1 MLIFVSETRVLK
13 SKPKAMKK
21 LFFILTVAIALVALD
36 LAFPTVE
43 IEQQVGSFLRNNLA
57 KVVSWVNL
65 AAIA

>member
-1 MLIFVSETRVLK
+1 
-13 SKPKAMKK
+13 MKK

-43 IEQQVGSFLRNNLA
+43 IEEQLGSFLRNNLA
-57 KVVSWVNL
+57 RVVSWVNF